1 MKSQREIDMMKKLI
15 GVILFSISAVA
26 LADTYQVNVGFT
38 DGTTYLSGEV
48 PSYLVKYRVNS
59 GAETILAA
67 SPTTGRTFTVTA
79 TPGQPIDVAAQTCNG
94 ALCSAYSAWVTAT
107 ASFPPTTPQIPGSI
121 TITVTRTG
129 S

>member
-1 MKSQREIDMMKKLI
+1 MLKNII
-15 GVILFSISAVA
+15 AAFLFCFATSA
-26 LADTYQVNVGFT
+26 LADTYQVVVGFI

-48 PSYLVKYRVNS
+48 PAYTVKYRVNG

-67 SPTTGRTFTVTA
+67 SSTTGRTFTATA